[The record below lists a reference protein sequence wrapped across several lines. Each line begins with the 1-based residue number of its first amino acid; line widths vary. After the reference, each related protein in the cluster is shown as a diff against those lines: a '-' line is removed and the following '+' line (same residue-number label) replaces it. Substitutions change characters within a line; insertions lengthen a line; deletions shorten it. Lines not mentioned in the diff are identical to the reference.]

1 MYKILDL
8 LALCKHHIQV
18 PHSLSGIYLYC
29 LARDMHK
36 TNGVTFPGSPLSMM
50 EQELGKKLPSFS
62 SAPHSLHKP
71 VSDSLGLVEMLN
83 ISQKKSFLQHTRWGE
98 GRKTQRERFWH
109 KGATEWRR
117 GRTLTWHAEMP
128 ISELSLPESVAHE
141 LFPGTFFS
149 LSDLEL
155 TKHLLLFQE
164 QPSRQCQKQY
174 ITTTAIVI
182 DMSSENCIS

>member
-1 MYKILDL
+1 MYKNLDL
-8 LALCKHHIQV
+8 IALCNHHIQV
-18 PHSLSGIYLYC
+18 PLILSGIYLYC
-29 LARDMHK
+29 LARDMNE
-36 TNGVTFPGSPLSMM
+36 TNWVAFPGSPLSIM
-50 EQELGKKLPSFS
+50 EQELGKNLPSPS
-62 SAPHSLHKP
+62 SAPRSLHKP
-71 VSDSLGLVEMLN
+71 LFDSLGLVEMLS
-83 ISQKKSFLQHTRWGE
+83 ISQNKSFLQHTRWGE
-98 GRKTQRERFWH
+98 GRKTQRERFCH
-109 KGATEWRR
+109 KRATEWRR
-117 GRTLTWHAEMP
+117 GRTMTWPAEMP

-164 QPSRQCQKQY
+164 EPSRQCQKQY